1 MLRRAGAV
9 PSEEMS
15 SKALFLIPW
24 RFSSWLF
31 LEVRRKREN
40 TKMRALKLSLL
51 AAFTAGS
58 LLAAGAA
65 VARHGG
71 DNPRGDVRDCRG
83 CDDPAN
89 HDAIDD
95 RNQDV
100 NDVDVM
106 DDMDAIDAD
115 EALENQMDE
124 HHPGRDGGRDR

>member
-1 MLRRAGAV
+1 
-9 PSEEMS
+9 
-15 SKALFLIPW
+15 
-24 RFSSWLF
+24 
-31 LEVRRKREN
+31 
-40 TKMRALKLSLL
+40 MRALKLSLL

-65 VARHGG
+65 VARHGA

-83 CDDPAN
+83 CDDAAN

-106 DDMDAIDAD
+106 DDIDAVDLD

-124 HHPGRDGGRDR
+124 HHRGRDGGRDQ